1 MRIVDIQNSNCFS
14 HTGSVVT
21 SCSPAM
27 HVFLLAVITLSATTL
42 YAQSGVADS
51 AKPDQL
57 ALPVDSATA
66 EELPR
71 PKDSKLIA
79 PTVEKSSPETK
90 GTPGGGDEP
99 FPAAVELKGIMT
111 VHGQT
116 IALLYVA
123 QRPIMLTEGRPT
135 VIPGMKNIQ
144 FTIRRLHESN
154 NLEIVIPEKQTVVV
168 GFGSPYQPSE

>member
-1 MRIVDIQNSNCFS
+1 MVRIVDIQNSNCFS

-79 PTVEKSSPETK
+79 PTVELSLIHIS
-90 GTPGGGDEP
+90 EP
-99 FPAAVELKGIMT
+99 T
-111 VHGQT
+111 
-116 IALLYVA
+116 
-123 QRPIMLTEGRPT
+123 RP
-135 VIPGMKNIQ
+135 
-144 FTIRRLHESN
+144 
-154 NLEIVIPEKQTVVV
+154 
-168 GFGSPYQPSE
+168 Y

>member
-1 MRIVDIQNSNCFS
+1 MTN
-14 HTGSVVT
+14 
-21 SCSPAM
+21 CSPAM
-27 HVFLLAVITLSATTL
+27 HVFLLAVITLSCTTL
-42 YAQSGVADS
+42 HAQSDIAES
-51 AKPDQL
+51 AKPDHL
-57 ALPVDSATA
+57 ALPVEPATV

-71 PKDSKLIA
+71 QTDPKLIA
-79 PTVEKSSPETK
+79 PSEEKSAPKTK

-111 VHGQT
+111 VQGQT

-123 QRPIMLTEGRPT
+123 QRPIMLAEGRPT
-135 VIPGMKNIQ
+135 VIPGMKNIK

-154 NLEIVIPEKQTVVV
+154 NLEIAIPEKQTVVV